1 MDLPRVFT
9 IRESSH
15 RIHNPFTSGKL
26 GALGRHCTCARDARA
41 RARQRVRRKYFAR
54 GPVTTTSPELG
65 WTSALAFTEQARV
78 RAAELGVTDQVDFVH
93 SDASG
98 FVAGNP
104 VDLAAWVGATWIGG
118 GVAGTVELLSKNLSV
133 PAA

>member
-1 MDLPRVFT
+1 M
-9 IRESSH
+9 
-15 RIHNPFTSGKL
+15 
-26 GALGRHCTCARDARA
+26 
-41 RARQRVRRKYFAR
+41 
-54 GPVTTTSPELG
+54 TTTSPELG